1 MGPIRSRAINSHF
14 ASASLT
20 WEEKNKNLGSGLLI
34 NGCSLKPK
42 YLTIASISII
52 APIMSQYGN
61 NASTLSR
68 GESKWHQLLPRG
80 VKVVATLPVRGKVAH
95 YLFHTKTQNYKRGYK
110 DRPSAKSTAKITSW
124 AVTGVSEYVFELHL
138 RILTDPEKKIG
149 LGKLNVA
156 QTTRAYSQARE

>member
-1 MGPIRSRAINSHF
+1 MGPIRSRAINSHL

-20 WEEKNKNLGSGLLI
+20 WEAKYKNLGSGLLI

-80 VKVVATLPVRGKVAH
+80 FKVVATLPVRGKVAH
-95 YLFHTKTQNYKRGYK
+95 YLFHTKTPNYKRGYK
-110 DRPSAKSTAKITSW
+110 ERSSAKNTAKTNP
-124 AVTGVSEYVFELHL
+124 GPLQ
-138 RILTDPEKKIG
+138 G
-149 LGKLNVA
+149 C
-156 QTTRAYSQARE
+156 

>member
-1 MGPIRSRAINSHF
+1 MGPMRSRAINSHL

-20 WEEKNKNLGSGLLI
+20 WEAKYKNLGSGLLI

-68 GESKWHQLLPRG
+68 GESKWHQLLPLG
-80 VKVVATLPVRGKVAH
+80 VKVVATLPVGVKVPT
-95 YLFHTKTQNYKRGYK
+95 YLFNTKTQNYSRIQREVFSEK
-110 DRPSAKSTAKITSW
+110 TAQIASW
-124 AVTGVSEYVFELHL
+124 
-138 RILTDPEKKIG
+138 R
-149 LGKLNVA
+149 
-156 QTTRAYSQARE
+156 

>member
-1 MGPIRSRAINSHF
+1 MGPMRSLAMNSHF

-20 WEEKNKNLGSGLLI
+20 SEEKYKNLGSGLLI

-68 GESKWHQLLPRG
+68 GESKWHQLLPLG
-80 VKVVATLPVRGKVAH
+80 VKVLATLPVRGKV
-95 YLFHTKTQNYKRGYK
+95 GEGEM
-110 DRPSAKSTAKITSW
+110 W
-124 AVTGVSEYVFELHL
+124 SEPL
-138 RILTDPEKKIG
+138 
-149 LGKLNVA
+149 
-156 QTTRAYSQARE
+156 